1 MSTETSKWL
10 NQNVL
15 VGHTAKRGNAWHYK
29 ASDQG
34 EESNHYEGAIPADD
48 VRRRLFNWQAEAQP
62 MFIQVGDELKEVP
75 NKVAIVRNDTN
86 EILGVPSSSYVPH
99 QYDEAL
105 LQQVESILD
114 DNITIGSAGLLKGGA
129 IGWVQI
135 EMPENMK
142 VADVEFRPHLLATTS
157 FNGSIATTYKRT
169 VTVVVCDNT
178 RAAALEENGEEYR
191 IRHTANSGLR
201 ISNAREALNIV
212 YKLGDDFAREV
223 EELLSVKVSEQVFDK
238 FLLQTFP
245 IHDEM
250 GKLATTKAA
259 DNRGQ
264 FMNLWNNDE
273 RVAPWKG
280 TAYGVLQLVNTHR
293 HHFRPT
299 KGATVRTERNMM
311 DTLTGI
317 TEEQDKRAMRRLLAL
332 V

>member
-1 MSTETSKWL
+1 MSSETTEWL

-29 ASDQG
+29 ASAQG
-34 EESNHYEGAIPADD
+34 EESNHYEGAIPAED
-48 VRRRLFNWQAEAQP
+48 VRRRLFNWQAVAMP
-62 MFIQVGDELKEVP
+62 MFVNVNGETKQVP

-86 EILGVPSSSYVPH
+86 DILGVPSSSYVPH
-99 QYDEAL
+99 QYDDAL
-105 LQQVESILD
+105 LTQVESILD
-114 DNITIGSAGLLKGGA
+114 DEMTIGSAGLLKGGA
-129 IGWVQI
+129 IAWVQV

-178 RAAALEENGEEYR
+178 RNAALRENGDEYR

-201 ISNAREALNIV
+201 LASAREALKIV
-212 YKLGDDFAREV
+212 YQMGDDFAREV
-223 EELLSVKVSEQVFDK
+223 EQLLSIKVSDQLFDK

-245 IHDEM
+245 INDDM
-250 GKLATTKAA
+250 GKLAVTRATE
-259 DNRGQ
+259 NRGQ
-264 FMNLWNNDE
+264 FMTLWNTDE

-280 TAYGVLQLVNTHR
+280 TAYGVLQAVNTHH

-299 KGATVRTERNMM
+299 KGSTMRVERNMM
-311 DTLTGI
+311 DALTGV
-317 TEEQDKRAMRRLLAL
+317 TQEKDKRAMERLFAL

>member
-1 MSTETSKWL
+1 MSTETSEWL

-34 EESNHYEGAIPADD
+34 EESNHYEGAVPVED
-48 VRRRLFNWQAEAQP
+48 VRRRLFNWQAVAQP
-62 MFIQVGDELKEVP
+62 MFIQVGDQLKEVP

-86 EILGVPSSSYVPH
+86 EILGVPSGRYVPH
-99 QYDEAL
+99 QYDDAL
-105 LQQVESILD
+105 LTQVESILD

-129 IGWVQI
+129 IGWVQV

-178 RAAALEENGEEYR
+178 RAAALEEKGQEYR

-201 ISNAREALNIV
+201 IASARDALQIV
-212 YKLGDDFAREV
+212 YQLGDDFAREV
-223 EELLSVKVSEQVFDK
+223 EQLLSVKVTDQVFDK
-238 FLLQTFP
+238 FVTQMFP
-245 IHDEM
+245 VADDA
-250 GKLATTKAA
+250 GTLAQNKAWN
-259 DNRGQ
+259 NRELFGS
-264 FMNLWNNDE
+264 LWENDE

-293 HHFRPT
+293 HHFRPI
-299 KGATVRTERNMM
+299 KGATVRAERNMM
-311 DTLTGI
+311 DTLTGV
-317 TEEQDKRAMRRLLAL
+317 TEESDKAAIKRLLAL

>member
-1 MSTETSKWL
+1 MSTETSEWL

-34 EESNHYEGAIPADD
+34 EESNHYEGAIPAED

-62 MFIQVGDELKEVP
+62 MFIQVGDELVEVP
-75 NKVAIVRNDTN
+75 NKVAIVRNDTKQ
-86 EILGVPSSSYVPH
+86 ILGVPSSSYVPH

-105 LQQVESILD
+105 LKQVESILD

-223 EELLSVKVSEQVFDK
+223 EELLSVKVSDQVFDK

-250 GKLATTKAA
+250 GKLAITKAA

-299 KGATVRTERNMM
+299 KGSTVRTERNMM

>member
-1 MSTETSKWL
+1 MSTETSEWL

-34 EESNHYEGAIPADD
+34 DESNHYEGAIPAED
-48 VRRRLFNWQAEAQP
+48 VRRRLFNWKAVAKP
-62 MFIQVGDELKEVP
+62 MFVQVGDQLKEVP
-75 NKVAIVRNDTN
+75 NKVAIVRDDTN
-86 EILGVPSSSYVPH
+86 EILGVPSASYVPH

-105 LQQVESILD
+105 LSQVEAILD

-129 IGWVQI
+129 IGWVQV

-178 RAAALEENGEEYR
+178 RAAALEENGQEFR

-201 ISNAREALNIV
+201 IANAREALNIV
-212 YKLGDDFAREV
+212 YQLGDSFAREV
-223 EELLSVKVSEQVFDK
+223 EELLSIKVSDQVFDQ
-238 FLLQTFP
+238 FLLKTFP
-245 IHDEM
+245 IKSEM
-250 GKLATTKAA
+250 SKLAITKAA

-264 FMNLWNNDE
+264 FMTLWNNDE
-273 RVAPWKG
+273 RVTPWKG
-280 TAYGVLQLVNTHR
+280 TAYGILQLVNTHR

-311 DTLTGI
+311 DTLTGV
-317 TEEQDKRAMRRLLAL
+317 TEEQDKRAVQRLLAL
-332 V
+332 I

>member
-1 MSTETSKWL
+1 MSTETSEWL
-10 NQNVL
+10 NRNVL

-34 EESNHYEGAIPADD
+34 DESNHYEGAIPAED
-48 VRRRLFNWQAEAQP
+48 VRRRLFNWKAVAQP
-62 MFIQVGDELKEVP
+62 MFIQVGDQLKEVP
-75 NKVAIVRNDTN
+75 NKVAIVRDDTN
-86 EILGVPSSSYVPH
+86 EILGVPSASYVPH

-105 LQQVESILD
+105 LSQVEAILD

-129 IGWVQI
+129 IGWVQV

-178 RAAALEENGEEYR
+178 RAAALEENGQEFR

-201 ISNAREALNIV
+201 IANAREALNIV
-212 YKLGDDFAREV
+212 YQLGDSFAREV
-223 EELLSVKVSEQVFDK
+223 EELLSVKVSDQVFDK

-245 IHDEM
+245 INDDM
-250 GKLATTKAA
+250 GKLAITKAT
-259 DNRGQ
+259 DNRAQ
-264 FMNLWNNDE
+264 FMTLWNNDE

-311 DTLTGI
+311 DTLTGV
-317 TEEQDKRAMRRLLAL
+317 TEEQDKRAIQRLFAL